1 MKKELRR
8 FALSKR
14 KEIIYEQNLIFDKIK
29 PYLENKKI
37 IGLYYPL
44 KYELDLLFLIKE
56 FKNIKFVFPKVFGE
70 EIRFL
75 DGNIDTFKKGKFN
88 VLEPQGTEIDKDLI
102 DLIIVP
108 GLIVNSRGYRIGYGK
123 GYYDRYLKDY
133 KNETLILISKELYL
147 DFKEEK
153 TDVAIKE
160 VIVL

>member
-75 DGNIDTFKKGKFN
+75 DGNIDTLKKGKFN